1 LSFVPLH
8 ERLKQRILDDIT
20 AEFGQKKGV
29 RLPSERDLQTR
40 YGVSRPTIS
49 KALAALA
56 ADGVLVR
63 SSGRGRFV
71 LGAVSST
78 ALAADGTPVSTRR
91 IGFIAPR
98 SSAELIQRIFHGIDR
113 AAHRRDCHVVLSSA
127 GSLSEREEAVAR
139 DLIASGIQGL
149 ILYPANRRDDAVAQD
164 YLMSERLGVPLILVD
179 TCLPEHGHTQV
190 IFDNRRVGGA
200 MTSWLIGRGHS
211 RIGLI
216 SVTEHLRHAPL
227 AARLEGYK
235 DALHDHGIAFDPDL
249 VGMYEPLNETE
260 EICALLDGWLHRP
273 DRPTALIAPE
283 DNVAMEII
291 EQLELRGIH
300 VPEDVEVVGFDNC
313 ETARRFRPAF
323 TTTSPDLERMGEIAC
338 ELLLEAIDN
347 GGLPPRTYVLDVP
360 LTVRSTKNPSGKNFL
375 PVPDELIKKGAM
387 YAQPVPDTFA

>member
-1 LSFVPLH
+1 MSFVPLH
-8 ERLKQRILDDIT
+8 ERLKQRILNDIIT
-20 AEFGQKKGV
+20 ESGQRAGA

-63 SSGRGRFV
+63 ASERGRFI
-71 LGAVSST
+71 LGNVTSAMSPGSG
-78 ALAADGTPVSTRR
+78 ASIASRR
-91 IGFIAPR
+91 VAFIAPR
-98 SSAELIQRIFHGIDR
+98 SSAELVQRIFHGIDR

-190 IFDNRRVGGA
+190 IFDNRRVGSA
-200 MTSWLIGRGHS
+200 MTSWLIGRGHR
-211 RIGLI
+211 RIGVI
-216 SVTEHLRHAPL
+216 SFTEHLRHAPL

-235 DALHDHGIAFDPDL
+235 DALHDNGIAFQPNL
-249 VGMYEPLNETE
+249 VGTYDLFNESE
-260 EICALLDGWLHRP
+260 EVSALLDEWLRRP
-273 DRPTALIAPE
+273 DAPTALIAPE

-291 EQLELRGIH
+291 EQLEKRGVR
-300 VPEDVEVVGFDNC
+300 VPEEVEVVGFDNC

-338 ELLLEAIDN
+338 ELLLESIEK
-347 GGLPPRTYVLDVP
+347 GGVPPRTYVLDVP
-360 LTVRSTKNPSGKNFL
+360 LTVRPAKILSENASYRNL
-375 PVPDELIKKGAM
+375 AN
-387 YAQPVPDTFA
+387 